1 MIQSVL
7 KKSKLIY
14 VIFIKVSH
22 GNLST
27 HLNYK
32 TFTLLYHK
40 YKMMGILLFLNET
53 KKREE
58 LTGKRPSKY
67 DIGRIQLVFIVE
79 LQHDG
84 EFNFYLY
91 PTIIVFS

>member
-1 MIQSVL
+1 METI
-7 KKSKLIY
+7 
-14 VIFIKVSH
+14 
-22 GNLST
+22 LST

-58 LTGKRPSKY
+58 LTGERPSKY
-67 DIGRIQLVFIVE
+67 D
-79 LQHDG
+79 
-84 EFNFYLY
+84 
-91 PTIIVFS
+91 FSRN